1 MSVSHPRLVPSLAA
15 TVLLV
20 GSAWACA
27 PAEPDAAEDAA
38 QAAAAYV
45 YTDSVSGI
53 VLELPAIWR
62 DRFHVADAIADPV
75 GGLLHELTLHFVQE
89 DASIQTEK
97 PLLIARVFDRA
108 EWQRIGNDS
117 AAARYGVPVGG
128 NETRTLVL
136 RTAPDN
142 PFTPA
147 TADALGYDSLMLALF
162 DRPFRA
168 TVRTADSTGADTP
181 DSAR

>member
-1 MSVSHPRLVPSLAA
+1 MPVSRPRLVPAVALVLSAA
-15 TVLLV
+15 L
-20 GSAWACA
+20 ACA
-27 PAEPDAAEDAA
+27 PAEQDTAEATA
-38 QAAAAYV
+38 QTSTPYV
-45 YTDSVSGI
+45 FTDSASGI
-53 VLELPAIWR
+53 ALELPAIWK
-62 DRFHVADAIADPV
+62 DRFHVADGITDPAE
-75 GGLLHELTLHFVQE
+75 GLLHELTLHFVQE

-97 PLLIARVFDRA
+97 PLMIARVFDRA
-108 EWQRIGNDS
+108 VWLRIGNDP
-117 AAARYGVPVGG
+117 ATAGFGVPVGG

-168 TVRTADSTGADTP
+168 TVRTASGSDGSAP

>member
-1 MSVSHPRLVPSLAA
+1 MPVSRPRLVPVRAA
-15 TVLLV
+15 AALLL
-20 GSAWACA
+20 SAALACA
-27 PAEPDAAEDAA
+27 PAAQDAAEATA
-38 QAAAAYV
+38 QASTPYV
-45 YTDSVSGI
+45 FTDSASAI
-53 VLELPAIWR
+53 ALELPAIWK
-62 DRFHVADAIADPV
+62 DRFHVADGITDPAE
-75 GGLLHELTLHFVQE
+75 GLLHQLTLHFVQE

-108 EWQRIGNDS
+108 VWLRIGNDP
-117 AAARYGVPVGG
+117 AVARFGVPVGG

-142 PFTPA
+142 PFTPT

-168 TVRTADSTGADTP
+168 TVRTDGSAP